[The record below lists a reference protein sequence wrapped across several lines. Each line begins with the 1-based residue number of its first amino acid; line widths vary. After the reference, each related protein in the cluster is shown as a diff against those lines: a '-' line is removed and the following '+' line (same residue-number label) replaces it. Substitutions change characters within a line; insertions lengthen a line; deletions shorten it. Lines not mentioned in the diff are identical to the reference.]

1 MREKIKMTVPAANR
15 TVREVGKRGA
25 RWLESSHIS
34 IRLVKEQPVT
44 AEAGFSWEAPAEY
57 GEHEIEVE
65 LSYPVNPWEHEGAGA
80 ISWGARLDRLAPL
93 GEEAVS
99 IIKEAWE
106 QRDEGPHDPA
116 GRAASSPTGIGF
128 ASRSTSPSTNG
139 GGVSTLATRCAVT
152 SSTTGSSSEV

>member
-65 LSYPVNPWEHEGAGA
+65 LSYPVNPWEHEGAG
-80 ISWGARLDRLAPL
+80 G
-93 GEEAVS
+93 
-99 IIKEAWE
+99 
-106 QRDEGPHDPA
+106 DPA
-116 GRAASSPTGIGF
+116 GVP
-128 ASRSTSPSTNG
+128 
-139 GGVSTLATRCAVT
+139 VSTGWHPLGRRL
-152 SSTTGSSSEV
+152 